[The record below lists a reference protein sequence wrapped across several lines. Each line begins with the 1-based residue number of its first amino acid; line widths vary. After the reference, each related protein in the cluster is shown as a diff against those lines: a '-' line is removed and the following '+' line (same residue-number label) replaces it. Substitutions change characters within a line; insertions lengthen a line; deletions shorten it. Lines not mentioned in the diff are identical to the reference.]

1 MTSDSRAVS
10 TTSRLMTLSP
20 LISSTR
26 VIWVKSR
33 WTSRKFP
40 LVMRWTAAMASAS
53 VKSSADSVRPSAA
66 QWRCRTKASSPA
78 DSGRYSLAGLAV
90 RGDVIDLAD
99 EHPDRLVQLGQAEPG
114 LPGPVPGAA
123 GGVAG
128 QARQAHLVDGAEDPL
143 HLPPATGLTGQSWL
157 ILWIT
162 DRWMTG
168 LLSGFAAGAFES
180 ADGLFVVTDLG
191 GDGFETAAQ
200 LVDLDGQAGQGAG
213 ILAAGAV
220 FLDDGAQVVPPVKRG
235 PADAGSAG
243 YFGERD
249 RLPGG
254 GQLGAGGLD
263 PG

>member
-1 MTSDSRAVS
+1 M
-10 TTSRLMTLSP
+10 
-20 LISSTR
+20 
-26 VIWVKSR
+26 
-33 WTSRKFP
+33 
-40 LVMRWTAAMASAS
+40 
-53 VKSSADSVRPSAA
+53 
-66 QWRCRTKASSPA
+66 
-78 DSGRYSLAGLAV
+78 SL
-90 RGDVIDLAD
+90 
-99 EHPDRLVQLGQAEPG
+99 
-114 LPGPVPGAA
+114 
-123 GGVAG
+123 
-128 QARQAHLVDGAEDPL
+128 
-143 HLPPATGLTGQSWL
+143 GLTGQSWL

-162 DRWMTG
+162 GRWMTG

-191 GDGFETAAQ
+191 GDGFEAAAQ